1 VGTLDLRQVIDSIEW
16 NSSPATAMASQQ
28 QNIDGSSID
37 EHSNVQQT
45 QAGRDAVSFLNSY
58 DNQVIIDN
66 TFLKLFPQSDRSQ
79 VDWDWGLRLLQD
91 KQLPEIRK
99 RLTDTLGRD
108 RILMDVSIEEQ
119 QKWVNRSPL
128 AADRTLQIDGKNCGT
143 LNPDRLL
150 IETFGRDDIKGKLLI
165 LGAPRA
171 GKTNVIFS
179 PF

>member
-1 VGTLDLRQVIDSIEW
+1 
-16 NSSPATAMASQQ
+16 MASQQ
-28 QNIDGSSID
+28 QNIDGSSI

-45 QAGRDAVSFLNSY
+45 QAGRDAVSFLNSH
-58 DNQVIIDN
+58 DNQVIIEN

-91 KQLPEIRK
+91 KQLPEIHK

-108 RILMDVSIEEQ
+108 RIFMDVSIEEQ

-128 AADRTLQIDGKNCGT
+128 AADRILQIDGKNCGT

-165 LGAPRA
+165 LGAPGA
-171 GKTNVIFS
+171 GKTTALLKS
-179 PF
+179 